1 MPTVPADIGQAIAAR
16 LTGYSGLAALIST
29 RVFPGFLPQGT
40 VKPAIYFEQSGFAA
54 VSAMGTD
61 SGIEETEWNVCIIA
75 DSYASMKAV
84 EAQAKAAVQRWETTS
99 GFKVLDT
106 FITDIFDGYVDETM
120 EHLSTI
126 SIKIQHQ
133 TA

>member
-1 MPTVPADIGQAIAAR
+1 MADIASTLTAR
-16 LTGYSGLAALIST
+16 LLGYQPLSALIGN
-29 RVFPGFLPQGT
+29 RVFPGYLPQGT
-40 VKPAIYFEQSGFAA
+40 LKPAMYYEQRGFTP

-61 SGIEETEWNVCIIA
+61 AGIEETEWDLCIIA
-75 DSYASMKAV
+75 DSYSSLKAV
-84 EAQAKAAVQRWETTS
+84 QKQVKAAVQRWKTTT
-99 GFKVLDT
+99 GFRVLDT
-106 FITDIFDGYVDETM
+106 FITDLYDGYVDETE